1 MNNANETID
10 NSFVIYE
17 TWEKGLLELGDDTQE
32 LKFRRAINAYGL
44 WGTYPDFKGLE
55 KAYFDD
61 IKNGIDR
68 AKERHKQAIENGKKG
83 GRPATDNE
91 TKSKILK
98 DLVDGFT
105 QKETSKRNEI
115 SQSTVSRIHN
125 ESLFNIQNPNDNDN
139 VNVNDNENENLN
151 DNVNKKDD
159 DNDSNIKSSSFSIP
173 TLKEVQE
180 FALKNKLTVDPFRF
194 WHYYAERQWENV
206 SNWKSA
212 ILHWNEKPQY
222 TKKTTD
228 YNSTESIPSV

>member
-1 MNNANETID
+1 MNNANEAID

-17 TWEKGLLELGDDTQE
+17 TWEKGLLELGDDKQE

-98 DLVDGFT
+98 DLKDGFHKKEIAERNNVSERT
-105 QKETSKRNEI
+105 IYNLQKCK
-115 SQSTVSRIHN
+115 
-125 ESLFNIQNPNDNDN
+125 NPNDNDN
-139 VNVNDNENENLN
+139 VNENENLNDN

-222 TKKTTD
+222 TKKSVN
-228 YNSTESIPSV
+228 YNESESIPSV